1 MSCLKVMK
9 TISLLGSTGSVGR
22 NCLRV
27 AEELPGEF
35 RVIALAAGR
44 NTTELADQVGR
55 FHPELVSVSTPEA
68 ATTLAQKLKN
78 LDPSAHPEIVVGE
91 EGLLRVATHPE
102 TDLVV
107 SAIVGVAGL
116 APTCRA
122 IECGKQIALANKE
135 VLVVAGELVTE
146 LAQRNGVQL
155 LPVDSEHNAIHQCLR
170 CGQAD
175 EVARVILTAS
185 GGPFLGYSSE
195 QLSRVTPEMALRHP
209 TWKMGDRITVDSAT
223 LMNKGMEVLEAR
235 WLFDLDVDQISVWV
249 HPQSIVHSMVEF
261 VDGSVIA
268 QLGIT
273 DMGQPILYALN
284 YPRRLP
290 GRRPRLNLN
299 QAAKL
304 EFMHPDSGKFPSL
317 DLAYQAARELG
328 ALPCT
333 LNAADE
339 VAVEAFLQRKIDF
352 PGIPRIV
359 ARMMEQADGVGK
371 FSSIA
376 EILEYD
382 ESVRRETRRLIQKDF
397 S

>member
-1 MSCLKVMK
+1 MK

-22 NCLRV
+22 NCLQV
-27 AEELPGEF
+27 VEELPGEF
-35 RVIALAAGR
+35 RVAALAAGR
-44 NTTELADQVGR
+44 NTTELADQVDR
-55 FHPELVSVSTPEA
+55 FHPELVSVSTREA
-68 ATTLAQKLKN
+68 AAELAHRLRN
-78 LDPSAHPEIVVGE
+78 LTPPARPEIVVGE
-91 EGLLRVATHPE
+91 EGLLGVATHPE

-107 SAIVGVAGL
+107 SSIVGVAGL

-122 IECGKQIALANKE
+122 IESGKQIALANKE
-135 VLVVAGELVTE
+135 VLVVAGELVTA
-146 LAQRNGVQL
+146 LARRHGVQII
-155 LPVDSEHNAIHQCLR
+155 PVDSEHNAIHQGLR
-170 CGQAD
+170 CGHAS

-185 GGPFLGYSSE
+185 GGPFLGHSRE

-209 TWKMGDRITVDSAT
+209 TWKMGNRITVDSAT

-235 WLFDLDVDQISVWV
+235 WLFDLDVGQISVWV
-249 HPQSIVHSMVEF
+249 HPQSIVHSLVEF
-261 VDGSVIA
+261 VDGSMIA

-273 DMGQPILYALN
+273 DMGQPLLYALN

-290 GRRPRLNLN
+290 SPRPGLDLSQVAR
-299 QAAKL
+299 L
-304 EFMHPDSGKFPSL
+304 EFLRPDFENFPCL
-317 DLAYQAARELG
+317 DLAYRAARQLG
-328 ALPCT
+328 ALPCA

-339 VAVEAFLQRKIDF
+339 VAVEAFLQRKIRF
-352 PGIPRIV
+352 AGIPRIV
-359 ARMMEQADGVGK
+359 AKMMEQAKGVGK

>member
-1 MSCLKVMK
+1 MK

-22 NCLRV
+22 NCLQV
-27 AEELPGEF
+27 VEELPGEF
-35 RVIALAAGR
+35 RAVALAAGK
-44 NTTELADQVGR
+44 NTTELAGQVER
-55 FHPELVSVSTPEA
+55 FRPELVSVSTTEA
-68 ATTLAQKLKN
+68 STELAQRLRH
-78 LDPSAHPEIVVGE
+78 LVPSARPEIMVGE

-102 TDLVV
+102 TELVV
-107 SAIVGVAGL
+107 SSIVGVAGL
-116 APTCRA
+116 APTCQA
-122 IECGKQIALANKE
+122 IESGKHIALANKE

-146 LAQRNGVQL
+146 LAHRNEVQII
-155 LPVDSEHNAIHQCLR
+155 PVDSEHNAIHQCLR
-170 CGQAD
+170 CGQAN

-185 GGPFLGYSSE
+185 GGPFLGFSSE
-195 QLSRVTPEMALRHP
+195 QLSRVTPEMALQHP

-223 LMNKGMEVLEAR
+223 MMNKGMEVLEAR
-235 WLFDLDVDQISVWV
+235 WLFDLDVSRISVWV
-249 HPQSIVHSMVEF
+249 HPQSIVHSLVEF
-261 VDGSVIA
+261 VDGSMIA

-290 GRRPRLNLN
+290 GRRPGLDLN
-299 QAAKL
+299 QVARL
-304 EFMHPDSGKFPSL
+304 EFMQPDTGKFPCL
-317 DLAYQAARELG
+317 ALAYQAARQLG

-339 VAVEAFLQRKIDF
+339 VAVEAFLQRKIRF
-352 PGIPRIV
+352 SGIPRIV
-359 ARMMEQADGVGK
+359 AKMMEQANGVGK

-382 ESVRRETRRLIQKDF
+382 ESVRRETRLLIQKDF

>member
-1 MSCLKVMK
+1 MK

-22 NCLRV
+22 NCLKV
-27 AEELPGEF
+27 VEELPGEF
-35 RVIALAAGR
+35 RVVALAAGR

-55 FHPELVSVSTPEA
+55 FQPELVSVSTPEA
-68 ATTLAQKLKN
+68 AAQLARNLKN
-78 LDPSAHPEIVVGE
+78 LDPSPHAEIVVGK

-122 IECGKQIALANKE
+122 IESGKQIALANKE

-155 LPVDSEHNAIHQCLR
+155 IPVDSEHNAIHQCLR
-170 CGQAD
+170 CGHAD
-175 EVARVILTAS
+175 EVERVILTAS

-209 TWKMGDRITVDSAT
+209 TWKMGDRITIDSAT
-223 LMNKGMEVLEAR
+223 MMNKGMEVLEAR
-235 WLFDLDVDQISVWV
+235 WLFDLDVGRISVCV

-261 VDGSVIA
+261 VDGSMIA

-273 DMGQPILYALN
+273 DMGQPLLYALN
-284 YPRRLP
+284 YPRRLA
-290 GRRPRLNLN
+290 GRRPGLDLT
-299 QAAKL
+299 QVAKL
-304 EFMHPDSGKFPSL
+304 EFMHPDSAKFPCL

-359 ARMMEQADGVGK
+359 ARMMEQADGVAK

-382 ESVRRETRRLIQKDF
+382 EFVRRETRRLIQKDF

>member
-1 MSCLKVMK
+1 MK

-22 NCLRV
+22 NCLQV
-27 AEELPGEF
+27 VEELPGEF
-35 RVIALAAGR
+35 RVAALAAGR
-44 NTTELADQVGR
+44 NTTELADQVDR
-55 FHPELVSVSTPEA
+55 FHPELVSVSTREA
-68 ATTLAQKLKN
+68 AAELAHRLRN
-78 LDPSAHPEIVVGE
+78 LVPPARPEIVVGE

-102 TDLVV
+102 TGLVV
-107 SAIVGVAGL
+107 SSIVGVAGL

-122 IECGKQIALANKE
+122 IESGKQIALANKE

-146 LAQRNGVQL
+146 LARRHGVQL
-155 LPVDSEHNAIHQCLR
+155 IPVDSEHNAIHQCLR
-170 CGQAD
+170 CGHAS

-185 GGPFLGYSSE
+185 GGPFLGHGRE
-195 QLSRVTPEMALRHP
+195 QLGRVTPEMALRHP

-235 WLFDLDVDQISVWV
+235 WLFDLDVGQISVWV
-249 HPQSIVHSMVEF
+249 HPQSIVHSLVEF
-261 VDGSVIA
+261 VDGSMIA

-273 DMGQPILYALN
+273 DMGQPLLYALN

-290 GRRPRLNLN
+290 SPRPGLDLSQVAR
-299 QAAKL
+299 L
-304 EFMHPDSGKFPSL
+304 EFQRPDSENFPCL
-317 DLAYQAARELG
+317 DLAYRAARQLG

-339 VAVEAFLQRKIDF
+339 VAVEAFLQRKIRF
-352 PGIPRIV
+352 AGIPRIV
-359 ARMMEQADGVGK
+359 AKMMEQANGVGK

>member
-1 MSCLKVMK
+1 MK

-22 NCLRV
+22 NCLKV
-27 AEELPGEF
+27 VEELPGEF

-44 NTTELADQVGR
+44 NTAELADQVAR
-55 FHPELVSVSTPEA
+55 FRPRLVSVSTPEA
-68 ATTLAQKLKN
+68 AAELARNLSN
-78 LDPSAHPEIVVGE
+78 LDPSAHPEVLVGE
-91 EGLLRVATHPE
+91 EGLSGVATHPE
-102 TDLVV
+102 TELVV
-107 SAIVGVAGL
+107 SSIVGVAGL

-122 IECGKQIALANKE
+122 IESGKQIALANKE
-135 VLVVAGELVTE
+135 VLVVAGALVTE

-155 LPVDSEHNAIHQCLR
+155 IPVDSEHNAIHQCLR
-170 CGQAD
+170 CGHAD

-195 QLSRVTPEMALRHP
+195 QLGRVTPEMALRHP

-223 LMNKGMEVLEAR
+223 MMNKGMEVLEAR
-235 WLFDLDVDQISVWV
+235 WLFDLDVGQISVWV

-261 VDGSVIA
+261 VDGSMIA

-273 DMGQPILYALN
+273 DMGQPLLYALN

-290 GRRPRLNLN
+290 GRRPSLDLKQVAR
-299 QAAKL
+299 L
-304 EFMHPDSGKFPSL
+304 EFMHPDARKFPCL
-317 DLAYQAARELG
+317 ELAYRAARELG

-352 PGIPRIV
+352 PGIPKIV
-359 ARMMEQADGVGK
+359 ARMMEQANGMGE

>member
-1 MSCLKVMK
+1 MK

-27 AEELPGEF
+27 VEELPGEF

-55 FHPELVSVSTPEA
+55 FHPELVSLSTGAA
-68 ATTLAQKLKN
+68 ATELAQNLKN
-78 LDPSAHPEIVVGE
+78 LDPSAQPEIVVGE
-91 EGLLRVATHPE
+91 EGLSRVATHPE

-107 SAIVGVAGL
+107 SSIVGVAGL

-135 VLVVAGELVTE
+135 VLVVAGELVTD
-146 LAQRNGVQL
+146 LARRNGVRL
-155 LPVDSEHNAIHQCLR
+155 IPVDSEHNAIHQCLR
-170 CGQAD
+170 CGHAD

-209 TWKMGDRITVDSAT
+209 TWKMGDRITIDSAT
-223 LMNKGMEVLEAR
+223 MMNKGMEVLEAR
-235 WLFDLDVDQISVWV
+235 WLFDLEVGQISVWV

-261 VDGSVIA
+261 VDGSMIA

-290 GRRPRLNLN
+290 GRRPSLDLN

-304 EFMHPDSGKFPSL
+304 EFMHPDFGKFPCL
-317 DLAYQAARELG
+317 DLAYQAASELG

-339 VAVEAFLQRKIDF
+339 VAVEAFLRGKIDF

-359 ARMMEQADGVGK
+359 AKMMEQANGVAK

-382 ESVRRETRRLIQKDF
+382 ESVRRETHRLIQKDF

>member
-1 MSCLKVMK
+1 MK

-22 NCLRV
+22 NCLKV
-27 AEELPGEF
+27 VEELPGEF
-35 RVIALAAGR
+35 RVVALAAGR

-55 FHPELVSVSTPEA
+55 FHPELVSVSTLEA
-68 ATTLAQKLKN
+68 ATELARNLET

-102 TDLVV
+102 TELVV
-107 SAIVGVAGL
+107 SSIVGVAGL

-170 CGQAD
+170 CGHAD

-223 LMNKGMEVLEAR
+223 MMNKGMEVLEAR
-235 WLFDLDVDQISVWV
+235 WLFDLDVGQISVWV

-261 VDGSVIA
+261 VDGSMIA

-273 DMGQPILYALN
+273 DMGQPLLYALN
-284 YPRRLP
+284 FPRRLP
-290 GRRPRLNLN
+290 SPRPSLDLD

-304 EFMHPDSGKFPSL
+304 EFMQPDSGNFPCL
-317 DLAYQAARELG
+317 ELAYRAARELG

-359 ARMMEQADGVGK
+359 AKMMEQANGVGK

-382 ESVRRETRRLIQKDF
+382 ESVRRETYRLIQKDF